1 MTDRSYV
8 ICSVERNVGN
18 SRIRRLQKRG
28 SFHIDVKYTDPFLR
42 EDSLFSCGDG
52 SFFSRYEGTFS
63 GSTFNENAQIE
74 KKIELVVANTY
85 SFLYKILCIIDR
97 TYIDIQFCG

>member
-8 ICSVERNVGN
+8 ICIVERNVGN

-42 EDSLFSCGDG
+42 ENSLFSRGDG
-52 SFFSRYEGTFS
+52 SFLAGMKALFPEVHL
-63 GSTFNENAQIE
+63 
-74 KKIELVVANTY
+74 KKRL
-85 SFLYKILCIIDR
+85 R
-97 TYIDIQFCG
+97 

>member
-8 ICSVERNVGN
+8 ICIVERNVGN

-42 EDSLFSCGDG
+42 ENSLFSRGD
-52 SFFSRYEGTFS
+52 
-63 GSTFNENAQIE
+63 
-74 KKIELVVANTY
+74 
-85 SFLYKILCIIDR
+85 
-97 TYIDIQFCG
+97 